1 MLTNVFA
8 RLKVVL
14 CNILKGDGG
23 NDLVEDTRGKKGKG
37 IKIEQILK
45 ELGGN
50 NEEEDAGETDVHD
63 YEYNDEQNEQGVEI
77 QFDVEI

>member
-8 RLKVVL
+8 RLNVVL
-14 CNILKGDGG
+14 CNILKGNGG
-23 NDLVEDTRGKKGKG
+23 NDLVEDTQGKKGKG

-50 NEEEDAGETDVHD
+50 NDEEDDGETDVHD